1 MPESTVQA
9 KASRFRWHWVI
20 IIAALTTVLSY
31 HFLSGDFTD
40 TPAADSST
48 LKAEPTIGVAASP
61 VTSELVTNTTIE
73 VDVEP
78 YVEAWPTET
87 ETDLDQSH
95 ESENEARRQQLQ
107 YLQEVLPHTLMI
119 PTEKTEAEIDQMMAE
134 LEQHRTLQQRID
146 ENSAT
151 LDERFEYVELHRR
164 KLEEEKELIQLCENE
179 AANSLASAAEQNAQ
193 LCTHMA
199 ESATERLRIIEE
211 LLLELDDILLAAE
224 LN

>member
-1 MPESTVQA
+1 M
-9 KASRFRWHWVI
+9 
-20 IIAALTTVLSY
+20 
-31 HFLSGDFTD
+31 
-40 TPAADSST
+40 
-48 LKAEPTIGVAASP
+48 GVVASP
-61 VTSELVTNTTIE
+61 VTSELVANTTIE
-73 VDVEP
+73 VDVES

-146 ENSAT
+146 DNSAT

-199 ESATERLRIIEE
+199 ESATERLRIIED